1 MSSKNQAL
9 QDAVSVDNFLNVA
22 ATETIPL
29 FEYLSFE
36 FLLGYD
42 VFASSER
49 CGQGL
54 WPRARPC
61 PRPRPRTN
69 GGVSLTLPPSYRRN
83 HQLRTRRQPGT
94 WDAQGM

>member
-61 PRPRPRTN
+61 RGRVHERTE
-69 GGVSLTLPPSYRRN
+69 VYLSLY
-83 HQLRTRRQPGT
+83 LRLIVAITNCERGDNPGRE
-94 WDAQGM
+94 MLRV

>member
-1 MSSKNQAL
+1 MSSKKPAL

-49 CGQGL
+49 CGQDCGL
-54 WPRARPC
+54 GHGRA
-61 PRPRPRTN
+61 RPRPRTN
-69 GGVSLTLPPSYRRN
+69 GVYLSLY
-83 HQLRTRRQPGT
+83 LRLIVAITNCERGRQPGT
-94 WDAQGM
+94 